1 MNWVL
6 LNEFID
12 WIVQENQEL
21 ESELARLELHKQ
33 DLDDEVK
40 VLANVGKEI
49 PQVCLFIPFFILL
62 VTRTRESVIAWS
74 WEIQSYYWWDKS
86 FNCKW

>member
-49 PQVCLFIPFFILL
+49 PQVLLFILFFILL
-62 VTRTRESVIAWS
+62 VTRTRESVTAWS
-74 WEIQSYYWWDKS
+74 REI
-86 FNCKW
+86 

>member
-6 LNEFID
+6 LIVCID

-49 PQVCLFIPFFILL
+49 PQVVLFILLFILL
-62 VTRTRESVIAWS
+62 VTRTRESVTAWS
-74 WEIQSYYWWDKS
+74 REI
-86 FNCKW
+86 

>member
-49 PQVCLFIPFFILL
+49 PQVCLFIPFFILI
-62 VTRTRESVIAWS
+62 V
-74 WEIQSYYWWDKS
+74 
-86 FNCKW
+86 

>member
-6 LNEFID
+6 LLVCID
-12 WIVQENQEL
+12 WIVHENQEL

-62 VTRTRESVIAWS
+62 VTRTRESVTAWS
-74 WEIQSYYWWDKS
+74 REI
-86 FNCKW
+86 